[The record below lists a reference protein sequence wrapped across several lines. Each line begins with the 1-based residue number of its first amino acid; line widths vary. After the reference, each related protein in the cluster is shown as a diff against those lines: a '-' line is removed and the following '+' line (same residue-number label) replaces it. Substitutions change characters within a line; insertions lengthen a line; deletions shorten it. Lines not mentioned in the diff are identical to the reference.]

1 MSLGFV
7 RFLLQGTIDISTA
20 LGVDADQRA
29 IWQDRLANLSAFP
42 TFTYPPPPNSG
53 KTVFRYTE
61 NGRDWYPSNTVGIQ
75 HIYPASQIGLD
86 SDATLLTT
94 AQNMIDAMARWSDSN
109 GTETF
114 YPAAARVG
122 HDPADILTHLDAW
135 VQGNSYP
142 NLCIHTG
149 GGGVENFNT
158 VPSTISEMLLQSFQ
172 GKLHVFANWVTSSDA
187 RFGNLRAWGGFLV
200 ASRLQGGTVQY
211 IRIASEQG
219 QPVTV
224 VNPWAGM
231 AVRLYRDGVDA
242 GTLNG
247 AEVMFPTSKGEVVT
261 LVPDGTTYADVM
273 SRL

>member
-1 MSLGFV
+1 
-7 RFLLQGTIDISTA
+7 
-20 LGVDADQRA
+20 
-29 IWQDRLANLSAFP
+29 
-42 TFTYPPPPNSG
+42 
-53 KTVFRYTE
+53 
-61 NGRDWYPSNTVGIQ
+61 
-75 HIYPASQIGLD
+75 
-86 SDATLLTT
+86 LTT
-94 AQNMIDAMARWSDSN
+94 AQNTIDAMARWSDGN

-122 HDPADILTHLDAW
+122 HDPADILSHLDAW

-172 GKLHVFANWVTSSDA
+172 GKLRVFANWVTSSDA

-224 VNPWAGM
+224 VNPWAGKT
-231 AVRLYRDGVDA
+231 VRLYRNGVDG
-242 GTLNG
+242 GTLDG
-247 AEVMFPTSKGEVVT
+247 AEVMFPTGKGEVVT
-261 LVPDGTTYADVM
+261 LVPDGTTHADVM